1 MARMKRREVLSDA
14 EIQVV
19 HCINR
24 CVRRAFLCGEDPLTG
39 VSYEHRREL
48 IRQHMKF
55 LAGVMG
61 VEVLAF
67 SVMSNHFHIIV
78 RNRPDVVADWSDEEV
93 AQRWWQLCPARKE
106 KDGTAKEATE
116 FEINA
121 IKGDKDQWKERRIRP
136 GSISWFM
143 RFLCEKVAR
152 ESNKHDVCTGR
163 FWDRP
168 QASMRG
174 ESFLLSST
182 R

>member
-1 MARMKRREVLSDA
+1 
-14 EIQVV
+14 
-19 HCINR
+19 
-24 CVRRAFLCGEDPLTG
+24 
-39 VSYEHRREL
+39 
-48 IRQHMKF
+48 
-55 LAGVMG
+55 MG

-67 SVMSNHFHIIV
+67 SMMSKHFYVIL

-121 IKGDKDQWKERRIRP
+121 IKGDKEQLQERRIRP
-136 GSISWFM
+136 GSNSWFM

-152 ESNKHDVCTGR
+152 ESNKQDVCTGR

-168 QASMRG
+168 QASIRVR